1 MVPSKF
7 STVNGGNN
15 PMTASLLVVSN
26 GSSFD
31 VWIGSFLGRVRSI
44 FMANVDREHDHMMLN
59 HSLLYIL
66 KTIPQSDKPMF
77 YSFPIQ
83 L

>member
-31 VWIGSFLGRVRSI
+31 VWIGSFGKGT
-44 FMANVDREHDHMMLN
+44 LN
-59 HSLLYIL
+59 
-66 KTIPQSDKPMF
+66 F
-77 YSFPIQ
+77 YGKC
-83 L
+83 